1 MYDISNL
8 FLIFFSFGEEEGF
21 HRISSKFI
29 SFKIKIVA
37 HKQTNRQARK
47 TDALGIE

>member
-1 MYDISNL
+1 MTFRIC
-8 FLIFFSFGEEEGF
+8 FLKKISFGEEEGF

>member
-1 MYDISNL
+1 MTFRICL
-8 FLIFFSFGEEEGF
+8 KKKFSFGEEEGF

-29 SFKIKIVA
+29 GIKIKTVA

-47 TDALGIE
+47 TDAPEIE